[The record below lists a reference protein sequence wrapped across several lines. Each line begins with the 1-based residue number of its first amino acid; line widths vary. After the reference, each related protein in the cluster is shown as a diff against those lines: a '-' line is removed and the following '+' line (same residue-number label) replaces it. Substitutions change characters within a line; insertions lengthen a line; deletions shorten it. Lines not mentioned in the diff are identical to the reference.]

1 MSVLCVHLQD
11 GFDGDLV
18 IIRMNGAEW
27 ARRPNVMTQPLL
39 GYAEFVDL
47 PKLTEGNIR
56 LDVSLSKRG
65 LDQSATVPGPGD
77 TFVAANVEDGRLQL
91 SVHDRPT
98 PARE

>member
-27 ARRPNVMTQPLL
+27 ARRPNVMTQPFL
-39 GYAEFVDL
+39 GHAEFVDL

-56 LDVSLSKRG
+56 LDVSLPKRG
-65 LDQSATVPGPGD
+65 LDQSATVPGIGN
-77 TFVAANVEDGRLQL
+77 TFVAANVEDGWLQL
-91 SVHDRPT
+91 SISNQLRGCM
-98 PARE
+98 